1 MKNLPDKI
9 YLNFGEITKEE
20 FEADDYN
27 EFCKLD
33 EFAVTFCEDKVYD
46 TDVEYVHKDAVIE
59 KACDWLK
66 ENITNNPNA
75 NSVLVRN
82 GCVTLR
88 MLVDDFK
95 KYMEG

>member
-20 FEADDYN
+20 FKAADYN

-46 TDVEYVHKDAVIE
+46 TDVEYVRKDAFIE
-59 KACDWLK
+59 KALDFIRSCTTYDGLGYK
-66 ENITNNPNA
+66 AKCVNIEE
-75 NSVLVRN
+75 
-82 GCVTLR
+82 
-88 MLVDDFK
+88 FK
-95 KYMEG
+95 SYMKK

>member
-46 TDVEYVHKDAVIE
+46 TDVEFVRKDAFIGKAVSFIRNCTSYDGLGYKAKCVNIE
-59 KACDWLK
+59 
-66 ENITNNPNA
+66 
-75 NSVLVRN
+75 
-82 GCVTLR
+82 
-88 MLVDDFK
+88 DFK
-95 KYMEG
+95 KYMED

>member
-1 MKNLPDKI
+1 MKNLPEKI

-46 TDVEYVHKDAVIE
+46 TDMEYIRTDAFIE
-59 KACDWLK
+59 KAEKFIYSALNDGIMGTA
-66 ENITNNPNA
+66 NIEDFMR
-75 NSVLVRN
+75 L
-82 GCVTLR
+82 
-88 MLVDDFK
+88 FK
-95 KYMEG
+95 KYMED